1 MREGESMDRRE
12 SDRGKTV
19 QDIID
24 QDKEIDEKI
33 AKLEEM
39 IVNKRRKKT
48 MFDELELGRE
58 DREEELINPPENI
71 DELDDEEVARLF
83 ATMGHYPE
91 DWSDWVEDSK
101 DMVNSPSHYTGEVEC
116 IDGLEAALGEEGF
129 QGYCRG
135 NAMKY
140 LWRCENKG
148 KKLEDL
154 QKAKWYLDKLIERME
169 DE

>member
-1 MREGESMDRRE
+1 MREGESMDRRDGDDSWGRFLDNLRRE
-12 SDRGKTV
+12 QAN
-19 QDIID
+19 QD
-24 QDKEIDEKI
+24 
-33 AKLEEM
+33 A
-39 IVNKRRKKT
+39 RREADLFGST
-48 MFDELELGRE
+48 SWSGE
-58 DREEELINPPENI
+58 DLQK
-71 DELDDEEVARLF
+71 LF
-83 ATMGHYPE
+83 ASMGDHPE
-91 DWSDWVEDSK
+91 E
-101 DMVNSPSHYTGEVEC
+101 DMVNSPSHYTGDVEC